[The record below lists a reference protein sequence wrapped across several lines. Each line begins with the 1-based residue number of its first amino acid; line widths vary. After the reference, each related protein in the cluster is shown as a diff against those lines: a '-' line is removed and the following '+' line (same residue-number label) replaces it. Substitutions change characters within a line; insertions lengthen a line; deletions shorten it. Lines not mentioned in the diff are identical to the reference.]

1 MKIVVIGG
9 TGLIGSKTVAIL
21 RQGGHEVVAAS
32 PNTGVNSITGEGL
45 KEAMAGTQVVIDL
58 ANSPS
63 FEDRA
68 VLEFFETSGRNLLAA
83 EAAAG
88 VRHHVALSIVG
99 TDRTPDNGYFRAKVA
114 QEKLIEASGIPYTI
128 IRSTQFL
135 EFLRGIA
142 ASRSHGEVDSD
153 RHSGRVRLLP
163 PTLEATM
170 QTVADRP
177 EAPTAIRTD
186 LGAIFVSLE
195 LSRSTWL
202 ITSLSPGGGEKM
214 SKQVVRGGDVAGL
227 LERFARLR
235 EKARARTG
243 KVFPFIV
250 IQEAGLDGF
259 WIDRALQNE
268 GIESHVVDPASIATS
283 RRRRRAKTDRID
295 GEALVRALLAY
306 KRGEPRVCAMVKAP
320 TPEEEDRRR
329 LCRERKVLIG
339 ERVQHVNR
347 VKGLLFSQG
356 ISGYEPLR
364 RDRRERLDTLQTG
377 DGRPLPDHLKAQ
389 VCRELDRLELL
400 LEQIKAVEAERDV
413 LLAAQQVAAPAP
425 AAMLLDIKGIGP
437 EFAAILWSEGLFRH
451 FDNRRQ
457 VASYA
462 GLAPTP
468 WQSGSVDRE
477 QGVSKTGNPRL
488 RTTLIQLAWL
498 WLRHQPQSALTLWF
512 EERVRR
518 NGGRLKKTTIVAL
531 ARKLLVALWKYVTAG
546 VVIEGAVMKR
556 T

>member
-1 MKIVVIGG
+1 M
-9 TGLIGSKTVAIL
+9 
-21 RQGGHEVVAAS
+21 
-32 PNTGVNSITGEGL
+32 
-45 KEAMAGTQVVIDL
+45 
-58 ANSPS
+58 
-63 FEDRA
+63 RA
-68 VLEFFETSGRNLLAA
+68 LFPR
-83 EAAAG
+83 
-88 VRHHVALSIVG
+88 
-99 TDRTPDNGYFRAKVA
+99 PDEHA
-114 QEKLIEASGIPYTI
+114 
-128 IRSTQFL
+128 
-135 EFLRGIA
+135 
-142 ASRSHGEVDSD
+142 
-153 RHSGRVRLLP
+153 
-163 PTLEATM
+163 
-170 QTVADRP
+170 
-177 EAPTAIRTD
+177 AIRTD
-186 LGAIFVSLE
+186 LKAIFVSLE
-195 LSRSTWL
+195 LSHSTWV
-202 ITSLSPGGGEKM
+202 ITSLAPGGGEKM
-214 SKQVVRGGDVAGL
+214 SKHSVRSGDIAGL
-227 LERFARLR
+227 LARLSQLT

-243 KVFPFIV
+243 HIFPIIV

-259 WIDRALQNE
+259 WIHRVLQKE
-268 GIESHVVDPASIATS
+268 GIESHVVDPASVATS
-283 RRRRRAKTDRID
+283 RRRRRAKTDKID
-295 GEALVRALLAY
+295 GEALVRTLLAY

-377 DGRPLPDHLKAQ
+377 DGRLLPDHLKAQ

-477 QGVSKTGNPRL
+477 QGVSKAGNSRL
-488 RTTLIQLAWL
+488 RTTMIQLAWL
-498 WLRHQPQSALTLWF
+498 WVRHQPHSQ
-512 EERVRR
+512 
-518 NGGRLKKTTIVAL
+518 L
-531 ARKLLVALWKYVTAG
+531 AR
-546 VVIEGAVMKR
+546 
-556 T
+556 